1 MKVILKE
8 DVKSLGKKGEI
19 VNVSDGYARNFILP
33 KKLGLEATAKNLN
46 DLKLKKANDDKVAQE
61 HYEAA
66 VELGKKIE
74 AGKIEVSIKTGEGGK
89 AFGSVSSKE
98 IATEVKAQMGL
109 EVDKKKVQLKD
120 AIKALGTY
128 EVPIKLH
135 PKVTAKL
142 KVVVTEEA

>member
-1 MKVILKE
+1 MKVILTE

-19 VNVSDGYARNFILP
+19 VNVNDGYARNFIL
-33 KKLGLEATAKNLN
+33 KTNKGIEANAKNLN
-46 DLKLKKANDDKVAQE
+46 DLKLKKANDDKIAQE
-61 HYEAA
+61 QYEAA

-98 IATEVKAQMGL
+98 IAQEVKAQMNL
-109 EVDKKKVQLKD
+109 EIDKKKVQLKD

-128 EVPIKLH
+128 EVPVKLH

>member
-1 MKVILKE
+1 MKLILTE
-8 DVKSLGKKGEI
+8 DVKSLGKKGDIVI
-19 VNVSDGYARNFILP
+19 VNDGYARNFIL
-33 KKLGLEATAKNLN
+33 KTNKGIEANAKNLN
-46 DLKLKKANDDKVAQE
+46 DLKLKKANDDKIAQE

-98 IATEVKAQMGL
+98 IAQEVKAQMNL
-109 EVDKKKVQLKD
+109 EIDKKKVQLKD

-128 EVPIKLH
+128 EVPVKLH

>member
-1 MKVILKE
+1 MKVILTE
-8 DVKSLGKKGEI
+8 DVKSLGKKGDI
-19 VNVSDGYARNFILP
+19 VNVNDGYARNFIL
-33 KKLGLEATAKNLN
+33 KTNKGIEANAKNLN
-46 DLKLKKANDDKVAQE
+46 DLKKANDDKIAQE

-98 IATEVKAQMGL
+98 IAQEVKAQMNL
-109 EVDKKKVQLKD
+109 EIDKKKVQLKD

-128 EVPIKLH
+128 EVPVKLH